1 MEKKRILFYSHDTF
15 GLGHI
20 NRVLSICRYLYKQGN
35 VNILIVS
42 GSSILAKLNIP
53 AGIDYIKLPSVTK
66 VGDDL
71 YVSKY
76 LNIGINQI
84 IQMRSK
90 ILIHAAKSFRPDAFV
105 VDNVPLGLK
114 NEAQPTL
121 EFLKRR
127 NNSCRIL
134 LTMRDIL
141 DDPDKIKTNWR
152 NNSIY
157 EALKNVYDSILVF
170 GIKQVYDIVDHY
182 EIPEPAAS
190 KVIFCGYID
199 KSGITVA
206 RESIRNSLNVNGHR
220 LILVTAGGGGDGD
233 HLVENYLRMVD
244 SGRKNGFISLVVLG
258 PDFPI
263 KKRKDILSLYQN
275 HKSIFLTGFIPTLPE
290 FMNAADLVVSMGG
303 YNTMC
308 EIMSLNKKAVIVPRV
323 KPRKEQFIRAQCLSP
338 FVPFKYIHPEDVNPH
353 ILEKEIDNLLSRK
366 QDNSPY
372 IDLNGLRRSA
382 RIFKEMLAL

>member
-1 MEKKRILFYSHDTF
+1 M
-15 GLGHI
+15 
-20 NRVLSICRYLYKQGN
+20 
-35 VNILIVS
+35 IVS
-42 GSSILAKLNIP
+42 GSSMLAKLNIP
-53 AGIDYIKLPSVTK
+53 AGIDYIKLPAVTK

-90 ILIHAAKSFRPDAFV
+90 ILIHAAKSFRPDVFV

-170 GIKQVYDIVDHY
+170 GLKKVYDIVEHY
-182 EIPEPAAS
+182 EIPEPTAA
-190 KVIFCGYID
+190 KVNFCGYID
-199 KSGITVA
+199 KSGITAA
-206 RESIRNSLNVNGHR
+206 RESIRNILNINGHR

-233 HLVENYLRMVD
+233 NLVENYLRMVD
-244 SGRKNGFISLVVLG
+244 SGRENGFKSLIVLG
-258 PDFPI
+258 PDFPM
-263 KKRKDILSLYQN
+263 KKRKDILSVYKN
-275 HKSIFLTGFIPTLPE
+275 HKSIYITGFIPCLPE

-308 EIMSLNKKAVIVPRV
+308 EIMSLDKKAVIVPRV

-338 FVPFKYIHPEDVNPH
+338 FVPFKYIHPDEIDPH
-353 ILEKEIDNLLSRK
+353 ILKKEIDNLFSLT
-366 QDNSPY
+366 QGISPC
-372 IDLNGLRRSA
+372 IDLNGLHRSA

>member
-20 NRVLSICRYLYKQGN
+20 NRVLSISKYLYKQGN

-42 GSSILAKLNIP
+42 GSSMLAKLNIP
-53 AGIDYIKLPSVTK
+53 AGIDYIKLPSVAK

-71 YVSKY
+71 YISKY

-84 IQMRSK
+84 IRMRSK
-90 ILIHAAKSFRPDAFV
+90 ILFHAAKSFRPDAFV

-114 NEAQPTL
+114 NEAQPAL
-121 EFLKRR
+121 EFLKKQ

-170 GIKQVYDIVDHY
+170 GLKQVYDIVDQY

-190 KVIFCGYID
+190 KVTFCGYID
-199 KSGITVA
+199 KSGVTSA
-206 RESIRNSLNVNGHR
+206 RESIRNILNINGHR

-233 HLVENYLRMVD
+233 NLVENYLRMVD
-244 SGRKNGFISLVVLG
+244 SGKKNGFKSLIVLG

-263 KKRKDILSLYQN
+263 KKRKDILSLYKN
-275 HKSIFLTGFIPTLPE
+275 HESIFITDFIPCLPE

-303 YNTMC
+303 YNTVC

-323 KPRKEQFIRAQCLSP
+323 KPRKEQLIRAQYLSP
-338 FVPFKYIHPEDVNPH
+338 FVPFKYIHPEEVNPL
-353 ILEKEIDNLLSRK
+353 ILRKEIDNLFSLK
-366 QDNSPY
+366 QENSHR
-372 IDLNGLRRSA
+372 IDLNGLQRSA
-382 RIFKEMLAL
+382 GIFQEMLAL